1 MTNRRWFASLGFVP
15 GALLPPG
22 PDTDPLAMTRLR
34 TAVATGRPL
43 LVTDIQTQFPGAIDA
58 AGTLGD
64 VPADAALIVPLTEHG
79 QSRQVG
85 AIVLGISPYREFDTD
100 YRSFF
105 ELTADQVSI
114 AITDALAYE
123 AERHRAETLADLD
136 LAKTRFFQN
145 ISHELRTPLTLI
157 LGPVQQVLDY
167 PDVIIGAGHREGLQ
181 AARRSA

>member
-85 AIVLGISPYREFDTD
+85 AIVLGISPYREFDSD

-123 AERHRAETLADLD
+123 AERHRAETPGRPRPGEDPVLPEHQSRTADPAD
-136 LAKTRFFQN
+136 AHPRSGPAGTR
-145 ISHELRTPLTLI
+145 LP
-157 LGPVQQVLDY
+157 
-167 PDVIIGAGHREGLQ
+167 
-181 AARRSA
+181 